1 MAGIFLQLNSE
12 RWRLGLFPKTTH
24 HLSIH
29 LEVMELSELCRLSIR
44 LSLLLLE
51 GRLSVDLMIGLQGI
65 FGAHKD
71 IVDLGYLVAEQ
82 WLVLLDSWRLEAQ
95 SFDLAWDGD
104 ADGPC
109 KILILVGNSFVSL
122 SILSGDCFMLF
133 LRRRR
138 GKCFEGGGW
147 HVDKV
152 GFVDDLRLNL
162 KLSCDWVL
170 QGVRMLEVCEC
181 RLVVRLHLDVMMWL
195 QLERLRFDLIVQL
208 WLALVIYRV
217 MNHCVLVVRLRNYCK
232 NLTL

>member
-1 MAGIFLQLNSE
+1 MK
-12 RWRLGLFPKTTH
+12 P
-24 HLSIH
+24 
-29 LEVMELSELCRLSIR
+29 SELCRLSIR
-44 LSLLLLE
+44 LGLLLLE
-51 GRLSVDLMIGLQGI
+51 DRLSVHLMIGLQGI

-95 SFDLAWDGD
+95 SFDLARDSD

-109 KILILVGNSFVSL
+109 EILILVGNNFDRL

-138 GKCFEGGGW
+138 GKCFKGGGW
-147 HVDKV
+147 HVDKA
-152 GFVDDLRLNL
+152 GFVDVLRLNL

-170 QGVRMLEVCEC
+170 QGVWMLVVCEC
-181 RLVVRLHLDVMMWL
+181 RLIVRLHLDVMMWL
-195 QLERLRFDLIVQL
+195 QLEGLRLDLIVQL
-208 WLALVIYRV
+208 WLALVFYRV
-217 MNHCVLVVRLRNYCK
+217 MNHCAWVVRLRNYCK